1 MVAKLSNNHT
11 FKLRELN
18 YNKISEAALINQGCF
33 FYDYDK

>member
-18 YNKISEAALINQGCF
+18 YNKISRDRFRNDTVLLFI
-33 FYDYDK
+33 